1 MTPGAY
7 FAARRRAHHLTV
19 DELAGRLDSL
29 PHVSALDRAAWL
41 KAIEADLMP
50 ARHLTIVAISE
61 HLALD
66 LDLLAAL
73 DAARVDRD
81 ADVPPHCY
89 RCGVTP
95 RQAQEATAWPSA
107 NLCPSCPA

>member
-7 FAARRRAHHLTV
+7 FAARRRAHHFTTA
-19 DELAGRLDSL
+19 ELADRLDSI
-29 PHVSALDRAAWL
+29 PHVSAGDRAAWL
-41 KAIEADLMP
+41 RLIEGDVMP
-50 ARHLTIVAISE
+50 ATWSTIAAISE

-73 DAARVDRD
+73 DAARLGGD
-81 ADVPPHCY
+81 AALPAHCH

-95 RQAQEATAWPSA
+95 RQTREPTAWPSEI
-107 NLCPSCPA
+107 LCPACQA